1 VDDAEVLKLG
11 VGEYM
16 ISEVVNTGIKVV
28 QLLQNQYDVGDDVTI
43 AYRHGATQ
51 VACEAA
57 AWNDYTVPF
66 ASAGYVQVKVTST
79 L

>member
-1 VDDAEVLKLG
+1 MDDAEVLKLG

-51 VACEAA
+51 AACEAA